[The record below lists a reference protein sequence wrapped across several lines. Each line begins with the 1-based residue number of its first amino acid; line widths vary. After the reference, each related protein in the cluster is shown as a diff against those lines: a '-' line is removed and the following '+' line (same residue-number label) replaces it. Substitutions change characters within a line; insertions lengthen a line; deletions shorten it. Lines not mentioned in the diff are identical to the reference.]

1 MLRRYLLSACAV
13 LAALPLLSCGANV
26 CFTGSSPQITSVTP
40 STVPTGSSGVQ
51 VTVFGS
57 NFSDGTVLIFNN
69 GAQLS
74 PVTVTS
80 SRMTFSFAATFFNGV
95 GTIQF
100 HLQDSCRGRSNTVG
114 INVFSNP

>member
-1 MLRRYLLSACAV
+1 MVFRLLSTVAV
-13 LAALPLLSCGANV
+13 FLSLLPLLSCGANV
-26 CFTGSSPQITSVTP
+26 CFAGSAPQITSVTP
-40 STVPTGSSGVQ
+40 GTVPSGSSSVQ

-57 NFSDGTVLIFNN
+57 NFSDGTALVFND
-69 GAQLS
+69 GTQLS

-100 HLQDSCRGRSNTVG
+100 HLQDGCRGASNTVL
-114 INVFSNP
+114 INVVSNP